1 MKNRNESEKKP
12 LIVLTGPTAVGKTNL
27 SIRLAKKIG
36 GEIISADSMQIYKK
50 MNIGT
55 AKISPEEM
63 AGVPH
68 YLVDELDPGEEF
80 NVVAFQQMAKKAMK
94 QIYENGHVPIVVGGT
109 GFYIQALL
117 YDVDFSEHETEEKY
131 RQELVALEQEKGRE
145 YLYEMLKQ
153 ADPEYA
159 AIVHSNNVKRVI
171 RALEYYHETGRK
183 LSEHNA
189 QQRENSSPYQFVYL
203 VLNDEREIL
212 YDRIDR
218 RVDQMMEAGL
228 LQEVEALVKEGYE
241 RTLVSMQGLGYKEF
255 FDYFDGKCTLEE
267 TVDIIKRDTRRF
279 AKRQLTWFR
288 REKEVCWMNKQDYPD
303 GDALF
308 HEILKILKEKEI
320 WNG

>member
-94 QIYENGHVPIVVGGT
+94 QIYENGHIPIVVGGT

-288 REKEVCWMNKQDYPD
+288 RENEVCWMNKQDYPD

>member
-94 QIYENGHVPIVVGGT
+94 QIYENGHIPIVVGGT

-308 HEILKILKEKEI
+308 HEILKILKEK
-320 WNG
+320 

>member
-94 QIYENGHVPIVVGGT
+94 QIYENGHIPIVVGGT

-117 YDVDFSEHETEEKY
+117 HDVAFEQHETEEKY

>member
-94 QIYENGHVPIVVGGT
+94 QIYENGHIPIVVGGT

-255 FDYFDGKCTLEE
+255 FDYFDGKRTLEE

>member
-94 QIYENGHVPIVVGGT
+94 QIYENGHIPIVVGGT

>member
-94 QIYENGHVPIVVGGT
+94 QIYENGHIPIVVGGT

-320 WNG
+320 WTG

>member
-94 QIYENGHVPIVVGGT
+94 QIYENGHIPIVVGGT

-131 RQELVALEQEKGRE
+131 RQGLVALEQEKGRE

-153 ADPEYA
+153 ADPE
-159 AIVHSNNVKRVI
+159 
-171 RALEYYHETGRK
+171 
-183 LSEHNA
+183 LSLIH
-189 QQRENSSPYQFVYL
+189 
-203 VLNDEREIL
+203 I
-212 YDRIDR
+212 
-218 RVDQMMEAGL
+218 
-228 LQEVEALVKEGYE
+228 
-241 RTLVSMQGLGYKEF
+241 
-255 FDYFDGKCTLEE
+255 
-267 TVDIIKRDTRRF
+267 
-279 AKRQLTWFR
+279 
-288 REKEVCWMNKQDYPD
+288 
-303 GDALF
+303 
-308 HEILKILKEKEI
+308 
-320 WNG
+320 

>member
-55 AKISPEEM
+55 AKIIPEEM

-94 QIYENGHVPIVVGGT
+94 QIYENGHIPIVVGGT

>member
-68 YLVDELDPGEEF
+68 YLVYELDPGEEF

-94 QIYENGHVPIVVGGT
+94 QIYENGHIPIVVGGT

-203 VLNDEREIL
+203 VLN
-212 YDRIDR
+212 DR